1 VRQSPSSARGLLLAA
16 GLLLLVVVAFT
27 AMGMHWWYPS
37 ALTTVAIVVLAVL
50 AAGLARWLMPRWWRS
65 PGVPAFLL
73 AVAAAF
79 VAVQFGV
86 ASGWSGWL
94 DHDVLTPVG
103 GEADELST
111 WIFAVLGGAAVYVLI
126 GLVRRRTDRG
136 TTEEPRAEDLERR

>member
-1 VRQSPSSARGLLLAA
+1 
-16 GLLLLVVVAFT
+16 
-27 AMGMHWWYPS
+27 
-37 ALTTVAIVVLAVL
+37 VAIVVLAVL
-50 AAGLARWLMPRWWRS
+50 AAGMARWLLARSWRS
-65 PGVPAFLL
+65 PGAPAFLL

-126 GLVRRRTDRG
+126 GLVRRRTQRG
-136 TTEEPRAEDLERR
+136 ASDEARVEDLERR